1 MRNTKDL
8 TLLLQELSAL
18 TSKPRWDKRDEK
30 RNAFLLSAVSV
41 LKSDPN
47 VTLQELEQDNF
58 NEESRA
64 SGLPTV
70 NFGSNFL
77 SREQRQ
83 EAMGW
88 KELIR
93 CGTGGNREHRDM
105 GEGAP
110 MLNQL
115 GTYTGL
121 GYFVPTSFYSQVFA
135 AMKQQDAI
143 FNDDDVTV
151 IRTANGRPLPVP
163 VADDTS
169 INATVVAEA
178 GTQSS
183 VDFNFTGHAILGAFA
198 YKSPRF
204 VVSLEAFEDLDT
216 SLTTVALFRKFASER
231 LARGIAADLV
241 TGVGTTTPLGLL
253 TQLMQ
258 QGAPSVIAAGS
269 SANTGGSE
277 TGSNSLGTPDFA
289 SAFKTLDPA
298 YMQSSKIAWM
308 MNMSTLGTLM
318 RVNDKYGRPIIDFV
332 NGARQILGIPIKI
345 CPSLPNISSASTPV
359 ILGDWSYWATRLVV
373 DDNAGIAVYKEA
385 PGLIEN
391 GNIGLR
397 AFMRADG
404 QLLWKGNSNGPCPFV
419 MIQNHS

>member
-1 MRNTKDL
+1 MALNSNDMIAVL
-8 TLLLQELSAL
+8 SELSAL
-18 TSKPRWDKRDEK
+18 TSKPKWEKRDVA
-30 RNAFLLSAVSV
+30 RNAFLLAAVSAM
-41 LKSDPN
+41 KNDPN
-47 VTLQELEQDNF
+47 VTLQQMEQDNF
-58 NEESRA
+58 NKGSRA
-64 SGLPTV
+64 GVFATGKL
-70 NFGSNFL
+70 GSRFL
-77 SREQRQ
+77 TREQEY
-83 EAMGW
+83 EARGW

-93 CGTGGNREHRDM
+93 CGTGVNREHRDM

-135 AMKQQDAI
+135 AMKQHDAI
-143 FNDDDVTV
+143 FNDADVTV

-163 VADDTS
+163 IADDTS
-169 INATVVAEA
+169 VNATVVAEA

-183 VDFNFTGHAILGAFA
+183 VDFNFVGHAILGAFA

-204 VVSLEAFEDLDT
+204 VVSLEALEDLDT

-269 SANTGGSE
+269 SANTGGSK
-277 TGSNSLGTPDFA
+277 TGSHSLGTPAFA
-289 SAFKTLDPA
+289 SAFKTHDPA

-308 MNMSTLGTLM
+308 MNKSTLGTLM

-332 NGARQILGIPIKI
+332 NGARQIIGIPIKI
-345 CPSLPNISSASTPV
+345 CP
-359 ILGDWSYWATRLVV
+359 
-373 DDNAGIAVYKEA
+373 
-385 PGLIEN
+385 
-391 GNIGLR
+391 
-397 AFMRADG
+397 
-404 QLLWKGNSNGPCPFV
+404 
-419 MIQNHS
+419 